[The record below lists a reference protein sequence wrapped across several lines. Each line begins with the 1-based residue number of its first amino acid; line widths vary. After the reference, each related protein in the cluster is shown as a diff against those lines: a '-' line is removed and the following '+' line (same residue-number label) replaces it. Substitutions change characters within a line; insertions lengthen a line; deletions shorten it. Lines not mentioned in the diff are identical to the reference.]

1 MNKEIFKLL
10 IFNRMTPETMQVKE
24 NAMYSLREARQN
36 HLAKVEYEKE
46 KKKNKWKI
54 EGKQKKKRSEKWP

>member
-1 MNKEIFKLL
+1 
-10 IFNRMTPETMQVKE
+10 MTPETMQVKE